1 MIKRL
6 WLNFLKHLFMVDLDS
21 LNCQQRPMLPSSR
34 KRITLD
40 LIGFSAEIESNLESP
55 WKSLRT
61 GLDEKGVA

>member
-1 MIKRL
+1 
-6 WLNFLKHLFMVDLDS
+6 MVDLDS
-21 LNCQQRPMLPSSR
+21 LNCQKRPMLPSSR

-61 GLDEKGVA
+61 GLDEKAVA